1 MQRFISGENIFC
13 WIVQIEWKIAFPGPK
28 WYVRTTFIFLIMQ
41 TFKDTLSVCGKEIA
55 IPNYI
60 QYTVLHKESVYD
72 CFKDINFW
80 SAARLAEIYNGG
92 TGVSASRRPGLWA
105 GLHQQPPPHVLYRT
119 SLKGFMFSQAS
130 NFTTKLNALF
140 WIGKGLLWVT
150 LANWLD
156 RFCPS
161 ILTVGSWVDS
171 LGRSTETRQ
180 VFSESPWPGKANSI
194 LTTTSWVGRS
204 RQAFSESPKR
214 NCVASDWVIESF
226 SE

>member
-41 TFKDTLSVCGKEIA
+41 TFKDTLSVCWKETA
-55 IPNYI
+55 IQNYI
-60 QYTVLHKESVYD
+60 VLHNTSVYD

-119 SLKGFMFSQAS
+119 SLKGFMFSQAL

-140 WIGKGLLWVT
+140 WIGKGKK
-150 LANWLD
+150 A
-156 RFCPS
+156 S
-161 ILTVGSWVDS
+161 
-171 LGRSTETRQ
+171 
-180 VFSESPWPGKANSI
+180 SESPW
-194 LTTTSWVGRS
+194 LD
-204 RQAFSESPKR
+204 F
-214 NCVASDWVIESF
+214 
-226 SE
+226 

>member
-1 MQRFISGENIFC
+1 MCSGLFLEKIFFVGLFKLSGKLPSPDQNDTYVPPSFSSSCKLSKILFQFVEKKLQFKTISG
-13 WIVQIEWKIAFPGPK
+13 
-28 WYVRTTFIFLIMQ
+28 IMCCIKQ
-41 TFKDTLSVCGKEIA
+41 
-55 IPNYI
+55 
-60 QYTVLHKESVYD
+60 SVYD

-204 RQAFSESPKR
+204 TETWNWVTLEKLCGQWLSE
-214 NCVASDWVIESF
+214 WVI
-226 SE
+226 